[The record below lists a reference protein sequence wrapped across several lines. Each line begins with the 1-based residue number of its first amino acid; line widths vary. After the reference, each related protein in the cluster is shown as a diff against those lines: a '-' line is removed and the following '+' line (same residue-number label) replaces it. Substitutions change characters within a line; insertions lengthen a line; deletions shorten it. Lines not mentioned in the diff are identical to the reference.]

1 MRYDI
6 TVEPGDIIVGVAASA
21 VLVCL
26 VERVSGYEA
35 SGRRMLTGGRWS
47 LDRKSSLLSWTL
59 GDSEMKDVPV
69 IIPELPPAI
78 DLTLR
83 SLDNRLRAGGNAL
96 LSEDEK
102 VALMFVSS
110 IRQRLRPHGG

>member
-6 TVEPGDIIVGVAASA
+6 TVEPGDIIVGVAACA
-21 VLVCL
+21 ILVCL
-26 VERVSGYEA
+26 VERVSDDEV

-47 LDRKSSLLSWTL
+47 LDRKSSLLNWRL
-59 GDSEMKDVPV
+59 DGIEMNDVPV
-69 IIPELPPAI
+69 IIAELPSAI

-83 SLDNRLRAGGNAL
+83 ALDNRLSAGGSAI

-102 VALMFVSS
+102 GALMFVGSMG
-110 IRQRLRPHGG
+110 QRPRPHDQ

>member
-6 TVEPGDIIVGVAASA
+6 VIEPGDIIVGVAASA
-21 VLVCL
+21 ILVCL
-26 VERVSGYEA
+26 VERVSDYEA

-59 GDSEMKDVPV
+59 DDNEMKDVPV
-69 IIPELPPAI
+69 IIPELPPTI

-83 SLDNRLRAGGNAL
+83 SLDNRLSAGGSAI
-96 LSEDEK
+96 LSEDEI
-102 VALMFVSS
+102 VALTFVGSMG
-110 IRQRLRPHGG
+110 QRPRPHDE